1 MPDVLRLKSKDWELN
16 VWVKDTTDRLRV
28 LEKTLKA
35 RDRTLP
41 ASALYLSPPLRVEDV
56 SPTSTTPLDAPVAEL
71 SLPEP
76 LFFENKQYEFEFI
89 FGADISLTQPPK
101 AVHRLAAIEDSFH
114 FSKKARSLRGSI
126 NFGNDVGWFRLGLRY
141 TVAGK
146 EQSQNLS
153 FEVLPTKMAMDT
165 DLAAIHGVIDKAYP
179 LWRFSFAQR
188 TEQELARS
196 HKPHERFALLWLAHF
211 KKLRNKLEVG
221 VQLVLRAPHARLL
234 QDQRVLRLERLRGR
248 LTPKLEMRVSEHVTH
263 GEGHHRYQVNS
274 RRLSVDTPE
283 NRFVKMVVKRCS
295 GELGQVIK
303 LALTFQNA
311 PEDGGRL
318 SQSFFDELKSWKKP
332 LDQLL
337 NQPFFAEVGEFEGME
352 RESLV
357 LHQRAGYANIYRIW
371 QELKMYLG
379 IFGNS
384 AAVSMKS
391 VADLY
396 EVWCFLEMKS
406 MLEELGFA
414 EQSSSKASLKS
425 VGFEKTMVNGTTSA
439 FNMHRAADNLRIRL
453 SHEPNFERQTNPK
466 IGKIYSWTT
475 KQRPDIFLE
484 ATFDD
489 GEKLRWIF
497 DAKYR
502 IVDND
507 APDAFDEAPD
517 DAINQMHRY
526 RDALIHIDKL
536 GEGWKEKSRPVL
548 GAFVLYPGW
557 FDEKTSSNPYETS
570 IQDVGIGAFPM
581 LPDRPNTWLRAF
593 LEKQFGKFVKTA
605 VQSDYGSTPYPIVES
620 DKYFVEDPARISM
633 TGAYMSHYKDLA
645 LVAHLGPTKG
655 RDQDYLQRFEDG
667 KAGWYHIPVET
678 TERLKFS
685 ISRNVMNETRQC
697 AIAVPKKEVSNQKET
712 SIKAITFIY
721 DVISITTARR
731 CDLSVEQ
738 AGSTS
743 SKTAKY
749 WLIKLGSSRPIA
761 QPIVDK
767 RYRNFDV
774 FHTSG
779 TDIAASKPWNELKQR
794 YKSLV

>member
-1 MPDVLRLKSKDWELN
+1 VPDVLHLKSKDWELN

-35 RDRTLP
+35 RNRALP
-41 ASALYLSPPLRVEDV
+41 TSALYLSPPLRVEDM
-56 SPTSTTPLDAPVAEL
+56 TPISATQLDAPVQL
-71 SLPEP
+71 LTLPEP
-76 LFFENKQYEFEFI
+76 LFFENKQYEFEFT
-89 FGADISLTQPPK
+89 FSKDTNLTQVPA
-101 AVHRLAAIEDSFH
+101 AVHRLAAIEDAFH
-114 FSKKARSLRGSI
+114 FSKNARSLRGSI

-188 TEQELARS
+188 TELEMARS
-196 HKPHERFALLWLAHF
+196 HKPHEKSAVLWLAHF
-211 KKLRNKLEVG
+211 KKLRDKIEDG
-221 VQLVLRAPHARLL
+221 VRLVLRAPHARLV
-234 QDQRVLRLERLRGR
+234 QDQRVVRLERLRGR
-248 LTPKLEMRVSEHVTH
+248 MTPKLEQRVSEHIKH
-263 GEGHHRYQVNS
+263 GEEHHRYQVNS

-283 NRFVKMVVKRCS
+283 NRFVKVVVKRCS

-303 LALTFQNA
+303 LALGFQTA

-318 SQSFFDELKSWKKP
+318 SPSFFDELKSWKKP
-332 LDQLL
+332 LDQLI

-357 LHQRAGYANIYRIW
+357 LHQRTGYANIYRIW

-379 IFGNS
+379 IFGNN

-396 EVWCFLEMKS
+396 EVWCFLEMKN

-414 EQSSSKASLKS
+414 EQSSRKASLRN
-425 VGFEKTMVNGTTSA
+425 VGFEKAMVNGTASA
-439 FNMHRAADNLRIRL
+439 FDMYRAADKLYIRL
-453 SHEPNFERQTNPK
+453 SHEPSFEMQVDPK

-475 KQRPDIFLE
+475 MQRPDIFLE

-489 GEKLRWIF
+489 GETLRWIF

-502 IVDND
+502 VVDNEATD
-507 APDAFDEAPD
+507 AVDLAPD

-526 RDALIHIDKL
+526 RDALIHIDDK

-557 FDEKTSSNPYETS
+557 FDEGTSSNPYETS

-593 LEKQFGKFVKTA
+593 LGKQFGKLVKNA
-605 VQSDYGSTPYPIVES
+605 GESDYWSTPYPIVES
-620 DKYFVEDPARISM
+620 DKHFAEDSARIATSG
-633 TGAYMSHYKDLA
+633 TYLSHYKDLA
-645 LVAHLGPTKG
+645 LVAHLAPAKG
-655 RDQDYLQRFEDG
+655 RDKNYLQRFEEG
-667 KAGWYHIPVET
+667 KAKWYHIPVET
-678 TERLKFS
+678 TERLKYS

-697 AIAVPKKEVSNQKET
+697 AIAVPKKEISNQKET

-743 SKTAKY
+743 SKTEKY
-749 WLIKLGSSRPIA
+749 WLIKLGASRPID

-774 FHTSG
+774 FHTSA
-779 TDIAASKPWNELKQR
+779 TDISASKPWNELKQR

>member
-16 VWVKDTTDRLRV
+16 VWVKDTTDRLRM

-35 RDRTLP
+35 RGRTLP
-41 ASALYLSPPLRVEDV
+41 ASALYLSPPLRVEAV
-56 SPTSTTPLDAPVAEL
+56 SPASATPLDVPMAQL

-76 LFFENKQYEFEFI
+76 LFFENKQYEFEFT
-89 FGADISLTQPPK
+89 FGTDISLTQAPT

-114 FSKKARSLRGSI
+114 FSEKARSLRGSI

-141 TVAGK
+141 TLAGK
-146 EQSQNLS
+146 KQLQSLS

-211 KKLRNKLEVG
+211 QKLRKNMENG
-221 VQLVLRAPHARLL
+221 VQLVMRAPHARLL
-234 QDQRVLRLERLRGR
+234 HDQRVVRLEHLRGR
-248 LTPKLEMRVSEHVTH
+248 LTPKLEMRVREHVTH

-303 LALTFQNA
+303 LAMTFQNA

-318 SQSFFDELKSWKKP
+318 SQSFFDELRAWKKP

-379 IFGNS
+379 IFGNN

-414 EQSSSKASLKS
+414 EQSSSKASLRN

-439 FNMHRAADNLRIRL
+439 FNLFRAADKLRIRL
-453 SHEPNFERQTNPK
+453 SHEPSFETQVDPK

-489 GEKLRWIF
+489 GETLRWIF

-502 IVDND
+502 VVDND
-507 APDAFDEAPD
+507 ATNAVDMAPD

-526 RDALIHIDKL
+526 RDALLHIDKV

-557 FDEKTSSNPYETS
+557 FDEQTSNNPYETS

-581 LPDRPNTWLRAF
+581 LPDRPNTWLRTF
-593 LEKQFGKFVKTA
+593 LGKQFGKLVKNA
-605 VQSDYGSTPYPIVES
+605 GESDYWSTPYPIVES
-620 DKYFVEDPARISM
+620 DKHFAEDSARIAT
-633 TGAYMSHYKDLA
+633 TGTYLSHYKDLA
-645 LVAHLGPTKG
+645 LVAHLAPAKG
-655 RDQDYLQRFEDG
+655 RDKDYLQRFEDG
-667 KAGWYHIPVET
+667 KAGWYHIPVAT
-678 TERLKFS
+678 TDLKFS

-697 AIAVPKKEVSNQKET
+697 AVAVSDNKGKNRILKY
-712 SIKAITFIY
+712 IY
-721 DVISITTARR
+721 DVVSVKIAKR
-731 CDLSVEQ
+731 CDINIEQ
-738 AGSTS
+738 SGKVS
-743 SKTAKY
+743 SSNDEY
-749 WLIKLGSSRPIA
+749 WLLELGSSRVIE
-761 QPIVDK
+761 QPITVNSV
-767 RYRNFDV
+767 RTFVV
-774 FHTSG
+774 FHTSA
-779 TDIAASKPWNELKQR
+779 TDIAASKPWVELEQR
-794 YKSLV
+794 YKSLVQRDR

>member
-1 MPDVLRLKSKDWELN
+1 M
-16 VWVKDTTDRLRV
+16 
-28 LEKTLKA
+28 
-35 RDRTLP
+35 
-41 ASALYLSPPLRVEDV
+41 
-56 SPTSTTPLDAPVAEL
+56 
-71 SLPEP
+71 
-76 LFFENKQYEFEFI
+76 
-89 FGADISLTQPPK
+89 
-101 AVHRLAAIEDSFH
+101 
-114 FSKKARSLRGSI
+114 
-126 NFGNDVGWFRLGLRY
+126 
-141 TVAGK
+141 
-146 EQSQNLS
+146 
-153 FEVLPTKMAMDT
+153 
-165 DLAAIHGVIDKAYP
+165 
-179 LWRFSFAQR
+179 
-188 TEQELARS
+188 
-196 HKPHERFALLWLAHF
+196 
-211 KKLRNKLEVG
+211 
-221 VQLVLRAPHARLL
+221 RAPHARLL
-234 QDQRVLRLERLRGR
+234 QDQRVVRLERLHGR
-248 LTPKLEMRVSEHVTH
+248 LTPKLELRVGEHVTH
-263 GEGHHRYQVNS
+263 SEGHHRYLVNS

-295 GELGQVIK
+295 GEMGQIIK

-318 SQSFFDELKSWKKP
+318 SQSFFDELRAWKKP

-337 NQPFFAEVGEFEGME
+337 NRPFFAEVGEFEGME

-379 IFGNS
+379 IFGNN

-406 MLEELGFA
+406 MLEELGFE

-425 VGFEKTMVNGTTSA
+425 VGFEKAMVNGTTSA
-439 FNMHRAADNLRIRL
+439 FNMHRAADKLRIRL
-453 SHEPNFERQTNPK
+453 SHEPSFEQQVDPK

-489 GEKLRWIF
+489 GETLRWIF

-502 IVDND
+502 IVDNITAD
-507 APDAFDEAPD
+507 AVDMAPD

-526 RDALIHIDKL
+526 RDALIHIDKA

-557 FDEKTSSNPYETS
+557 FDQKTSSNPYETS

-581 LPDRPNTWLRAF
+581 LPDPNRPNMWLRTF
-593 LEKQFGKFVKTA
+593 LEKQFGKPAENTGE
-605 VQSDYGSTPYPIVES
+605 SDFWSTPYPIVES
-620 DKYFVEDPARISM
+620 DKHFAGDSARIAT
-633 TGAYMSHYKDLA
+633 TGTFLSHYKDLA
-645 LVAHLGPTKG
+645 LVAHLAPAKD
-655 RDQDYLQRFEDG
+655 RNKDYLQRFEEG
-667 KAGWYHIPVET
+667 KAGWYHIPVAT
-678 TERLKFS
+678 TDDKKYS

-697 AIAVPKKEVSNQKET
+697 AIAVPEKGEKLKKL
-712 SIKAITFIY
+712 AFIY
-721 DVISITTARR
+721 DVIAITTVKR
-731 CDLSVEQ
+731 CNLTIEQ
-738 AGSTS
+738 AGSLS

-749 WLIKLGSSRPIA
+749 WLIELGASRPIA

-767 RYRNFDV
+767 GFRNFAV
-774 FHTSG
+774 FHTSA
-779 TDIAASKPWNELKQR
+779 TDIAASKPWSDLKLR

>member
-35 RDRTLP
+35 RDRLLP
-41 ASALYLSPPLRVEDV
+41 TSALYLSPPLRVEGV
-56 SPTSTTPLDAPVAEL
+56 SPTLTTAFDMPVAQL
-71 SLPEP
+71 NLPAP
-76 LFFENKQYEFEFI
+76 LFFENKQYEFEFT
-89 FGADISLTQPPK
+89 FGKEISLSQPPK
-101 AVHRLAAIEDSFH
+101 TVHRLAAVEDSFH
-114 FSKKARSLRGSI
+114 FSEKTRSLRGSI
-126 NFGNDVGWFRLGLRY
+126 NFGNDVGWFRLGLCY
-141 TVAGK
+141 TLAGK

-211 KKLRNKLEVG
+211 KKLRKNLEDG

-234 QDQRVLRLERLRGR
+234 QDQRVVRLDRLRGR
-248 LTPKLEMRVSEHVTH
+248 LTPKLELRVSEHMKH
-263 GEGHHRYQVNS
+263 GEGHHRYQINS

-318 SQSFFDELKSWKKP
+318 SQSFFDELRAWKKP

-384 AAVSMKS
+384 AAVAMKS

-396 EVWCFLEMKS
+396 EVWCFLQMKG
-406 MLEELGFA
+406 MLEELGF
-414 EQSSSKASLKS
+414 EVQSSSKASLKNA
-425 VGFEKTMVNGTTSA
+425 GFEKAMINGTTSA
-439 FNMHRAADNLRIRL
+439 FNMLRASDKLHIRL
-453 SHEPNFERQTNPK
+453 SHEPSFEQQADPE

-489 GEKLRWIF
+489 GETLRWIF

-502 IVDND
+502 VVDNVVENAAD
-507 APDAFDEAPD
+507 MAPD

-526 RDALIHIDKL
+526 RDALIHIDKA
-536 GEGWKEKSRPVL
+536 GDGWKEKSRPVL

-557 FDEKTSSNPYETS
+557 FNEITSKNPYETS

-581 LPDRPNTWLRAF
+581 LPYRPNTWLRAF
-593 LEKQFGKFVKTA
+593 LEKQFGKPVENASK
-605 VQSDYGSTPYPIVES
+605 SDFWSTPYPIVES
-620 DKYFVEDPARISM
+620 DRHFAEDSARIAT
-633 TGAYMSHYKDLA
+633 TGTFLSHYKDLA

-655 RDQDYLQRFEDG
+655 RDKDYLQRFAAG

-678 TERLKFS
+678 TDSLEFS

-697 AIAVPKKEVSNQKET
+697 AIAVPAKGAPHKEL
-712 SIKAITFIY
+712 AFIY
-721 DVISITTARR
+721 EVLSVTKVKRS
-731 CDLSVEQ
+731 DLSAAQ
-738 AGSTS
+738 AGYRKNDSEE
-743 SKTAKY
+743 Y
-749 WLIKLGSSRPIA
+749 WLLELGTSRRIS
-761 QPIVDK
+761 QPIIVK
-767 RYRNFDV
+767 NVRKFSV
-774 FHTSG
+774 FHTSAN
-779 TDIAASKPWNELKQR
+779 DIAASKPWNELKQR
-794 YKSLV
+794 YKSLVHKDG